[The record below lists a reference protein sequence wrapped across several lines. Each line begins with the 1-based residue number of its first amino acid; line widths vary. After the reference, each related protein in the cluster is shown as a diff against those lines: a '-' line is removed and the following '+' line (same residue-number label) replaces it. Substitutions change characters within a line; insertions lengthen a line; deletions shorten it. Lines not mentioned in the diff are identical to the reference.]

1 MTTRAST
8 EPKYTWVRRTDTSQR
23 SSIRNET
30 DLRARVL
37 HGPIREM
44 AVVS

>member
-8 EPKYTWVRRTDTSQR
+8 EPRYTWVRRAGINQR
-23 SSIRNET
+23 SSIRNEPN
-30 DLRARVL
+30 LRARVL